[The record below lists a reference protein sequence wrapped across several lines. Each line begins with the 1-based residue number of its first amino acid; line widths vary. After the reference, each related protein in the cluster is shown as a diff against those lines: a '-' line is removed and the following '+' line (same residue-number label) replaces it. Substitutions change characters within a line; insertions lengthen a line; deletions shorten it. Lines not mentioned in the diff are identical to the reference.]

1 MNLKRLSFSLAVM
14 LALVTAS
21 SAFAATIPEQI
32 FSDAKDM
39 LQEISK
45 QDDVSGMAD
54 TLRGSYAV
62 AIVPSMVKAGFLIGG
77 TYGEG
82 FILRR
87 EKGKWYG
94 PSFYNVG
101 GASFGLQAG
110 AQEIA
115 LLMAVINERGVE
127 AFLSSKTKLGG
138 DVSVAAGP
146 VGRRAEAAT
155 DAQAKASIYSY
166 SISKGLFA
174 GLSLDGSVIS
184 ISVKRN
190 KEYWGEGISASDA
203 LQKPAEDKRITPIT
217 KMLDELIK
225 KANAKESDEKKTP
238 EKKAKAK

>member
-1 MNLKRLSFSLAVM
+1 MNLKRLFFSVVIT
-14 LALVTAS
+14 LVIAS
-21 SAFAATIPEQI
+21 SAFAASTIPEQI
-32 FSDAKDM
+32 ISDAKAM
-39 LQEISK
+39 LKEISE
-45 QDDVSGMAD
+45 QEDSSGMED

-62 AIVPSMVKAGFLIGG
+62 AIVPSMVKAGLLIGG

-82 FILRR
+82 LILRR
-87 EKGKWYG
+87 ENGKWYG

-115 LLMAVINERGVE
+115 LLMAVINQRGVE
-127 AFLSSKTKLGG
+127 AFLSSRTKLGG
-138 DVSVAAGP
+138 DVSIAAGP

-174 GLSLDGSVIS
+174 GFSLDGSVIS

-190 KEYWGEGISASDA
+190 KEYWGESISASDA
-203 LQKPAEDKRITPIT
+203 LQKPATDARITPIT
-217 KMLDELIK
+217 KMLDDLIK
-225 KANAKESDEKKTP
+225 RAEKAQ
-238 EKKAKAK
+238 KAK

>member
-1 MNLKRLSFSLAVM
+1 MILKRLFFSLVIT
-14 LALVTAS
+14 LVIAS
-21 SAFAATIPEQI
+21 SAFAANTIPEQI
-32 FSDAKDM
+32 ISDAKAM
-39 LQEISK
+39 LKEISE
-45 QDDVSGMAD
+45 QEDSSGMED

-62 AIVPSMVKAGFLIGG
+62 AIVPSMVKAGLLIGG

-82 FILRR
+82 LILRR
-87 EKGKWYG
+87 ENGKWYG
-94 PSFYNVG
+94 PSFYNIG

-110 AQEIA
+110 AQEVA

-127 AFLSSKTKLGG
+127 AFLSSKTTLGG
-138 DVSVAAGP
+138 DVSIAAGP

-190 KEYWGEGISASDA
+190 KEYWGESISAADA
-203 LQKPAEDKRITPIT
+203 LTKPATDKRITPIT
-217 KMLDELIK
+217 KMLDDLIA
-225 KANAKESDEKKTP
+225 KAEKAQ
-238 EKKAKAK
+238 KAK